1 MSQVNYSSA
10 RQGLLEDQ
18 KTYFMYQKF
27 LIDHFLTPI
36 YESFIE
42 AAVLA
47 GKLDIKDF
55 YKDKEK
61 YLYHEWI
68 APGMKWIDPLKEA
81 NANRIA
87 LETNQTTLAEIAGS
101 RGSDWKE
108 LIDQRAKEIEY
119 MRLKGVITNESG
131 IDETEIKKLIA
142 EDE

>member
-1 MSQVNYSSA
+1 M
-10 RQGLLEDQ
+10 
-18 KTYFMYQKF
+18 
-27 LIDHFLTPI
+27 
-36 YESFIE
+36 
-42 AAVLA
+42 LA